1 MTDARVAPLHGL
13 SVTLLPFGDARSAD
27 GVRNI
32 IFIGRSLFPQCST
45 SAVALWLTRSLRLT
59 ANFGYHLTMKNDI
72 TLKEFT
78 VNQARPLPVFLLLD
92 ASGSMAESGKID
104 ALNRAVQEM
113 LATFAAEPDVRA
125 GIQIGAIA
133 FGGDV
138 RVHLPLLPAED
149 AKTKWRPLVAQGN
162 TPLGAT
168 LTKLRVMIEDQTLVP
183 SRSYRPTLVLVSDG
197 QPNDEWQA
205 PLKQLLESAR
215 ASKAA
220 RMAMAIGADADIT
233 MLQSFLNSA
242 ESKVFQAHEARDIH
256 KFFKWVT
263 MSVTARSRSATPDKI
278 AAIDPPEIDDIRY

>member
-1 MTDARVAPLHGL
+1 
-13 SVTLLPFGDARSAD
+13 
-27 GVRNI
+27 
-32 IFIGRSLFPQCST
+32 
-45 SAVALWLTRSLRLT
+45 
-59 ANFGYHLTMKNDI
+59 
-72 TLKEFT
+72 
-78 VNQARPLPVFLLLD
+78 
-92 ASGSMAESGKID
+92 
-104 ALNRAVQEM
+104 M

-138 RVHLPLLPAED
+138 RAHLPLLAAED
-149 AKTKWRPLVAQGN
+149 ARTKWRPLLAQGN

-168 LTKLRVMIEDQTLVP
+168 LTKLRLMLEDKTLVP

-197 QPNDEWQA
+197 QPTDEWQE
-205 PLKQLLESAR
+205 PLKLLLESAR

-220 RMAMAIGADADIT
+220 RMVMAIGADANVA
-233 MLQSFLNSA
+233 MLQSFLNCS

-278 AAIDPPEIDDIRY
+278 APVDLLEIDEIRY

>member
-1 MTDARVAPLHGL
+1 
-13 SVTLLPFGDARSAD
+13 
-27 GVRNI
+27 
-32 IFIGRSLFPQCST
+32 
-45 SAVALWLTRSLRLT
+45 LRLT

-278 AAIDPPEIDDIRY
+278 APIDPLEIDEIRY